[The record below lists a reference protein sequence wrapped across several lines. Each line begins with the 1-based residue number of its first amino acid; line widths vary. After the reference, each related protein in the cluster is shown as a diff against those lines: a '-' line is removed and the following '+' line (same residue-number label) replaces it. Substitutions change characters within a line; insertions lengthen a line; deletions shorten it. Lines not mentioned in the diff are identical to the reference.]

1 MTRRTL
7 LLTSLLVLAAHGIP
21 AAQAPAG
28 PAGHWEGAIE
38 VPGQALAIEVD
49 LAAKDGTWMGIIS
62 ILPQNLKGFQLSEV
76 VVYGTSVGFVMK
88 GVPGEPS
95 FKGTLSADGKAIAG
109 DFSQGGGTLPFTLA
123 WKGDARFPEKV
134 KSTPITKDVE
144 GAWEG
149 ALDVQGKV
157 LRLTLTLTNHA
168 EGATGMLV
176 SVDQGGVEIP
186 VSSVVQDGPK
196 LALGITLVNGGWVG
210 ELKDAELVG
219 TWTQGPGSLPLTFR
233 RPAK

>member
-7 LLTSLLVLAAHGIP
+7 LLTWTLAIVVPSLATAQSAAT
-21 AAQAPAG
+21 

-62 ILPQNLKGFQLSEV
+62 IPPQNLKGFQLSDV

-95 FKGTLSADGKAIAG
+95 FKGTLSDDSKAITG
-109 DFSQGGGTLPFTLA
+109 DFSQGGGTLPFKLA

-134 KSTPITKDVE
+134 KSTRITQDVE

-149 ALDVQGKV
+149 ALDAQGNV
-157 LRLTLTLTNHA
+157 LRLKLTLTNHE

-186 VSSVVQDGPK
+186 VSSIVQDGPK
-196 LALGITLVNGGWVG
+196 LTIGITLVNGGFAG
-210 ELKDAELVG
+210 ELKDAQLVG
-219 TWTQGPGSLPLTFR
+219 TWTQGPNSLPLTFK